1 MNQLMV
7 NLTELDGCAKLYII
21 TPWLFK
27 NAQRC
32 RIGKT
37 CAISSRWSV
46 TAACRRRRG
55 CHATVARRIASLET
69 ALSASLFDRRVDGYV
84 LTARGRQIA
93 ETARAMEDA
102 AIAVADQAEAAGG
115 LTGLVRLTM
124 GRSLADAFVID
135 RLGELRRQH
144 PLIDLEIVTDSR
156 VMSLSRREA
165 DIALR
170 FGQPKDSDLLARRL
184 ATVAFDFYASRQVT
198 KKIAKDVQPAM
209 IGFDAESLFIA
220 DAAWLEREFSDSRFA
235 VRSNSQT
242 SQAAAARAGLG
253 VAQLPLYVAASD
265 PNLVSV
271 RLGKKPPDREL
282 WLLLRRDIARVPRVR
297 VVADYLVALFRRER
311 RILTGRA
318 N

>member
-1 MNQLMV
+1 MAVQKRAEVPDWEDLRYFLALV
-7 NLTELDGCAKLYII
+7 RHGSL
-21 TPWLFK
+21 
-27 NAQRC
+27 
-32 RIGKT
+32 
-37 CAISSRWSV
+37 S
-46 TAACRRRRG
+46 AAARTLKVS
-55 CHATVARRIASLET
+55 HATVARRVTSLET
-69 ALSASLFDRRVDGYV
+69 ALRASLFDRRVDGYV

-102 AIAVADQAEAAGG
+102 AIAVADQAEATGG
-115 LTGLVRLTM
+115 LAGLVRLTM

-135 RLGELRRQH
+135 RLGDLRKQH
-144 PLIDLEIVTDSR
+144 PSIDLEIVTDSR

-170 FGQPKDSDLLARRL
+170 FGQPKDSDLLTQRL
-184 ATVAFDFYASRQVT
+184 ATVAFDFYASRQVVKT
-198 KKIAKDVQPAM
+198 IAKDARPVM
-209 IGFDAESLFIA
+209 IGFDAESHFIA

-253 VAQLPLYVAASD
+253 VAQLPLYVAASNPD
-265 PNLVSV
+265 LVPV

-311 RILTGRA
+311 RILTGRPH
-318 N
+318 